1 MISHAYPD
9 NSDVAVLAVKIFNRF
24 QYVTDFAANFA
35 LFLDI
40 MLKNQKIIPLYLT
53 QPDRQIKQ
61 I

>member
-1 MISHAYPD
+1 
-9 NSDVAVLAVKIFNRF
+9 VAVLAVKIFNRF